1 MHYRRWSV
9 VNNRPAIDVARLGSS
24 LFRLAVIMFSLALT
38 ACGGDLP
45 FVQDS
50 YAPAPSM
57 TRANTAMPATETPAG
72 QPADG
77 VGRAFYRAWEG
88 QDYTAMYSLLAPRS
102 QALVDQE
109 AFVSLYQSSM
119 ETATVQS
126 VHAQPLAVLQEGN
139 SAQMSVRVTWETALV
154 ENIIRDHEVNLS
166 FEQGRWGVVW
176 NEGLILPELEG
187 GQRLHMEY
195 RIPAR
200 ANIYDI
206 EGKALAY
213 QGSAVTIGVVP
224 GEMVDETSILNV
236 LSSLLNKPAEEI
248 QAEYAGSPAD
258 WFVPVGE
265 ISGEELQANA
275 ASVLPFI
282 GAGLRTRE
290 RLTRIY
296 PENGIAPH
304 LTGYVGFIPAE
315 QLAAYRQDG
324 YRGDE
329 RVGLAGIEAWGEDYL
344 RGTRAGVLTIVGP
357 SGEYVETIFESEPR
371 QARSIYTTFD
381 SDFQQAVE
389 EALAAAI
396 ETLPAGR
403 AGSAIVMEVDT
414 GRVLAMASY
423 PGYNPAIFDTT
434 RPESGA
440 ELSAIL
446 SNPGNPLVNRATQG
460 AYPAGSIFKVVTL
473 AAGLRSGLYTPQ
485 TVYASTGTWNRLGD
499 EYLKVDWL
507 QGGHG
512 RVTMTG
518 ALTVSCNS
526 CFYDMAYNVDEV
538 DPYLFPNVAR
548 EFGLGSRTGI
558 YGVSESAGLVPD
570 PDWKMATYGEG
581 WARGDA
587 VNMGIGQGFL
597 QVTPLQVANIFA
609 AIANGGTLYRPTL
622 IDRIG
627 PGGSAPEE
635 AWPVEVAGQLP
646 YSPEE
651 LAAVQ
656 GALREVTTA
665 GYGTATHRFQN
676 FSVPVAGKT
685 GTAEAP
691 AGGEPHAWF
700 AGWAPAAPYTRP
712 DGTTTDAPEIAVLA
726 MVEHAGEGSAV
737 AAPIFRRIVELY
749 YGIAPLTPYPW
760 EEGE

>member
-1 MHYRRWSV
+1 M
-9 VNNRPAIDVARLGSS
+9 
-24 LFRLAVIMFSLALT
+24 RLAAALLALALV
-38 ACGGDLP
+38 ACGGGLP

-50 YAPAPSM
+50 YDPAPSM
-57 TRANTAMPATETPAG
+57 TRPVTAMPETATPVDQA
-72 QPADG
+72 ADG

-88 QDYTAMYSLLAPRS
+88 QDYASMYSLLAPRS

-109 AFVSLYQSSM
+109 AFVSLYQNSM
-119 ETATVQS
+119 ETATVQA

-139 SAQMSVRVTWETALV
+139 TAQMSVRVTWETALV
-154 ENIIRDHEVNLS
+154 ENIVRDHQVNLS

-176 NEGLILPELEG
+176 NESLILPELEG

-195 RIPAR
+195 RIPGR

-206 EGKALAY
+206 DGEALAY
-213 QGSAVTIGVVP
+213 QGSAVTVGIVP
-224 GEMVDETSILNV
+224 GEIVDEPALLAM
-236 LSSLLNKPAEEI
+236 LSSLLGRPAEEI
-248 QAEYAGSPAD
+248 QLEYAGAPAD
-258 WFVPVGE
+258 WFVPIGE

-275 ASVLPFI
+275 ASVLPFV

-290 RLTRIY
+290 RLTRLY
-296 PENGIAPH
+296 PEDGIAPH

-344 RGTRAGVLTIVGP
+344 RGTRAGVLTIVGAN
-357 SGEYVETIFESEPR
+357 GEYVDTIFESEPR

-389 EALAAAI
+389 EALATAI
-396 ETLPAGR
+396 ETLPTGE
-403 AGSAIVMEVDT
+403 AGSVVVMEANT

-423 PGYNPAIFDTT
+423 PSYNPAIFDTT
-434 RPESGA
+434 RPESEA
-440 ELSAIL
+440 ELSAVL
-446 SNPGNPLVNRATQG
+446 TNPGNPLINRATQG
-460 AYPAGSIFKVVTL
+460 VYPAGSIFKVVTL

-485 TVYASTGTWNRLGD
+485 SVYASTGVWNRLGD
-499 EYLKVDWL
+499 EYAKVDWL
-507 QGGHG
+507 AGGHG
-512 RVTMTG
+512 RVTMLG

-526 CFYDMAYNVDEV
+526 CFYDMGYNVDEV

-548 EFGLGSRTGI
+548 EFGLGSPTGI
-558 YGVSESAGLVPD
+558 YGVSEAAGLIPD
-570 PDWKMATYGEG
+570 PDWKLATYGDG

-587 VNMGIGQGFL
+587 VNMAIGQGFV
-597 QVTPLQVANIFA
+597 QVTPLQMANVFA

-627 PGGSAPEE
+627 AGGGAPEE
-635 AWPVEVAGQLP
+635 SWPVEVIGQIP
-646 YSPEE
+646 YTPEE

-656 GALREVTTA
+656 GALRDVTTA

-700 AGWAPAAPYTRP
+700 AGWAPAAPFTRP
-712 DGTTTDAPEIAVLA
+712 DGTTIDTPEIVVLT

-749 YGIAPLTPYPW
+749 YGITPLTPYPW
-760 EEGE
+760 ETGE